1 MDNLQIK
8 DSLDLISE
16 VNHLPVFIFSADKKL
31 IFEANKEIYPAF
43 LAQGFLNSADLMEAS
58 QNPRILLLGEY
69 EEYYVFPTSF
79 AQEKKCYC
87 LIGPAFL
94 GKPNQDGEERL
105 LSFASFIPKPSLT
118 SIIANIDTF
127 ISSSFAQL
135 VSLIRLLLT
144 GKFIPPWKILEI
156 AEKNLTP
163 SFEEIQQTIEDR
175 FSEGKQK
182 YNYDQEQQ
190 ALQAVREGRT
200 AEAEKLARFFNHGR
214 FGVLSANPNKDALYL
229 CICLIT
235 LVTRAAMQG
244 GLNPAVAYAM
254 SDEYILKLDEAENA
268 TSYVAISQA
277 FIGEITKKVHDSKRK
292 NMNYSEA
299 ISRSVDYIQN
309 NLASELS
316 MEKAAK
322 DSGFSYRY
330 FSRLFKKEV
339 KMTFSQFVKKERIE
353 RAKNAL
359 AYTTQSEAE
368 ISFALG
374 FANPSYFIKT
384 FRKVVGETPFA
395 YRERILKE
403 GTLAKEKN

>member
-1 MDNLQIK
+1 
-8 DSLDLISE
+8 
-16 VNHLPVFIFSADKKL
+16 
-31 IFEANKEIYPAF
+31 
-43 LAQGFLNSADLMEAS
+43 
-58 QNPRILLLGEY
+58 
-69 EEYYVFPTSF
+69 
-79 AQEKKCYC
+79 
-87 LIGPAFL
+87 
-94 GKPNQDGEERL
+94 
-105 LSFASFIPKPSLT
+105 
-118 SIIANIDTF
+118 
-127 ISSSFAQL
+127 
-135 VSLIRLLLT
+135 
-144 GKFIPPWKILEI
+144 
-156 AEKNLTP
+156 
-163 SFEEIQQTIEDR
+163 
-175 FSEGKQK
+175 
-182 YNYDQEQQ
+182 
-190 ALQAVREGRT
+190 
-200 AEAEKLARFFNHGR
+200 
-214 FGVLSANPNKDALYL
+214 
-229 CICLIT
+229 
-235 LVTRAAMQG
+235 MQG